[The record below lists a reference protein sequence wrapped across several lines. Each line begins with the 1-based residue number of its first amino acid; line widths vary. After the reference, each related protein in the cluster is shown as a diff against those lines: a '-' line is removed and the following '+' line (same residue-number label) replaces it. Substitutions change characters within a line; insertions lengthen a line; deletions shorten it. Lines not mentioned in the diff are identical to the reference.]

1 MNRTFMEMVCSKM
14 AHAGLPDRYYAEVV
28 DAVAYIRYTSMSSIK
43 GFKAPYEVAYS
54 YIHDSHRQKL
64 DKNAVKF

>member
-1 MNRTFMEMVCSKM
+1 MVCSKM
-14 AHAGLPDRYYAEVV
+14 AHAGLPDRYCAEAV

-64 DKNAVKF
+64 DKKAVKC